1 MSDPALLEI
10 MARKVATVADE
21 MAITLRRTSRSIFV
35 KEAADFGV
43 GVADLKGQ
51 MFAWPSATPGT
62 MSMDQPLWGAIQAV
76 PEVEP
81 GDVIITNDAY
91 TSDGLSTHLPD
102 VNLIQPYFHEGRV
115 VAYGWCFCHFS
126 DVGGCV
132 PGSLSATNTEVF
144 QEGFRIPPMKLVRK
158 GVLNRTFVDLFR
170 ANCRIPDINMGDM
183 KAMLGA
189 LYTGRQ
195 RIQALI
201 ERHGADTILEA
212 QEALQAYSAAR
223 ARDALRLLKDGV
235 YEFWDYV
242 DDDRVTNIPI
252 RLRVRMTVNDG
263 LVHLDVTGTDPQV
276 SSAFNFP
283 SMGEMRS
290 LLARRLLTFICT
302 HAKSIAFNAGIY
314 RPITTTIP
322 PATVL
327 NAQFPDAHGLRFV
340 SVRRF
345 SDVLSGAI
353 LQAAPKHMVAPA
365 SGSGPTIVAL
375 YEDGTDGGARKV
387 HVIECLSGGMGAGL
401 SQDGVDARDATQV
414 NFQNHPVETVEA
426 EAGVTVVD
434 YDVHLDSGGPG
445 RWRGGVGQSITVR
458 VLRDGGALHPRN
470 MDRFRFP
477 AWGFAGGRPGR
488 PTRCVLNLGR
498 PGERALNNVDH
509 VPVNA
514 GDTLTIMMGGGSG
527 YGDALKRDPER
538 VLEDVIQG
546 FVSRQ
551 AADADYGVVITG
563 DAVDPA
569 ATRRL
574 RQRRKA
580 RRPVFD
586 FGPERDA
593 WEAVFDDD
601 AMCALNRNLAGLSR
615 SVRQPTRRRIF
626 DQVAPD
632 LPRPGEGSFADT
644 LADAAGLRRRLA
656 RAMDQTFGPPPRK
669 RRQRA

>member
-1 MSDPALLEI
+1 MRDPALLEI

-51 MFAWPSATPGT
+51 MFAWPSVTPGT
-62 MSMDQPLWGAIQAV
+62 MSMDQPLWGTIQAI
-76 PEVEP
+76 PKVEP

-102 VNLIQPYFHEGRV
+102 VNLIQPYFHAGRV

-170 ANCRIPDINMGDM
+170 ANCRIPNINMGDM

-195 RIQALI
+195 RTQALI
-201 ERHGADTILEA
+201 ERHGVDTVLEA
-212 QEALQAYSAAR
+212 QETLQAYSAAR

-283 SMGEMRS
+283 SMGKMRS

-302 HAKSIAFNAGIY
+302 HAKSIAFNAGVY

-353 LQAAPKHMVAPA
+353 LQAAPEHMPAPA
-365 SGSGPTIVAL
+365 SGSGPTILAL
-375 YEDGTDGGARKV
+375 YEDAADGGGRKV
-387 HVIECLSGGMGAGL
+387 HVIECLSGGMGASLG
-401 SQDGVDARDATQV
+401 QNGVDARDATQV
-414 NFQNHPVETVEA
+414 NFQNHPIETVEA
-426 EAGVTVVD
+426 EAGVMVVN

-445 RWRGGVGQSITVR
+445 RWRGGVGQSITIR

-488 PTRCVLNLGR
+488 PTRCILSLGR
-498 PGERALNNVDH
+498 PGERELNNVDH

-527 YGDALKRDPER
+527 YGDALKRDPQR

-551 AADADYGVVITG
+551 AAVADYGVVITG

-574 RQRRKA
+574 RHGRKA

-601 AMCALNRNLAGLSR
+601 AMCALNRNLAGLAR
-615 SVRQPTRRRIF
+615 SVRQSTRRRIF

-656 RAMDQTFGPPPRK
+656 RAMDQTFEPPRRK

>member
-1 MSDPALLEI
+1 

-21 MAITLRRTSRSIFV
+21 MAITLRRTSRSTFV

-43 GVADLKGQ
+43 GVADLKGR
-51 MFAWPSATPGT
+51 MFAWPSETPGT
-62 MSMDQPLWGAIQAV
+62 MSMDQPLGGAIRAV

-102 VNLIQPYFHEGRV
+102 VNLIQPYFHDRRV

-126 DVGGCV
+126 DVGGSV
-132 PGSLSATNTEVF
+132 PGSLAATNTEVF
-144 QEGFRIPPMKLVRK
+144 QEGLRIPPMKVVKK
-158 GVLNRTFVDLFR
+158 GKINSTFVDLFR
-170 ANCRIPDINMGDM
+170 ANCRIPDINMGDL

-195 RIQALI
+195 RIEALI
-201 ERHGADTILEA
+201 ERHGPDILVEA
-212 QEALQAYSAAR
+212 QEALQAYSAAK
-223 ARDALRLLKDGV
+223 ARDALRLLKDGA

-242 DDDRVTNIPI
+242 DDDRITNIPI

-302 HAKSIAFNAGIY
+302 HAPSIAFNAGVY

-327 NAQFPDAHGLRFV
+327 NAQFPDAHGLRFI

-353 LQAAPKHMVAPA
+353 LQAAPKHMPAPA

-375 YEDGTDGGARKV
+375 YEGAADGGGRHV

-401 SQDGVDARDATQV
+401 GQDGVDVRDATQV
-414 NFQNHPVETVEA
+414 NFRNHPVETVEA
-426 EAGVTVVD
+426 DAGVEVVN
-434 YDVHLDSGGPG
+434 YDVHRDSGGPG

-458 VLRDGGALHPRN
+458 MLHDGAALHPRN

-498 PGERALNNVDH
+498 PGLRELNNVDH
-509 VPVNA
+509 VAVNA

-527 YGDALKRDPER
+527 YGDPMERDPER
-538 VLEDVIQG
+538 VLDDVIQG

-551 AADADYGVVITG
+551 AAGADYGVVITDG
-563 DAVDPA
+563 AVDAV

-574 RQRRKA
+574 RQRRA
-580 RRPVFD
+580 VRRPVFD

-593 WEAVFDDD
+593 WEAVFND
-601 AMCALNRNLAGLSR
+601 ATMCTLNRNLAGLAR
-615 SVRQPTRRRIF
+615 SARQPTRRWIF
-626 DQVAPD
+626 DQVVSD
-632 LPRPGEGSFADT
+632 LPRPGEGSFADA
-644 LADAAGLRRRLA
+644 LADVAGLRRRLA
-656 RAMDQTFGPPPRK
+656 RAMDQTFGPASSRTGRK
-669 RRQRA
+669 ET